1 METTETGARKGVSF
15 RPKDSGSKTKGRRGR
30 LARANDRAFFLMIVP
45 AILMY
50 AVFYLYPTLNNLR
63 YALSD
68 WDGLQ
73 EPKFVGLKNFSRAL
87 TNDDIFY
94 KVLGNNIEFTG
105 LVVVFQT
112 ALSLLFAIFLL
123 KNTRTSVAL
132 RTLYF
137 FPTIISSV
145 SVAMVW
151 QFLYE
156 PNLGPINVFLNAIG
170 LDFLALN
177 WLGSETVTLRAIAFT
192 QVWFHTGQMMVVYI
206 AGLQQIPQELYEAA
220 EVDGASR
227 WQQFKS
233 VTWPMALPTTA
244 VVMAYTTIQS
254 FRAFDLVYAMT
265 QGGPNNS
272 SSILVTLIY
281 LTAFNEFRFGYAAT
295 QSIYLVIFILG
306 LTALQRRILRTRY

>member
-1 METTETGARKGVSF
+1 MKRTETGARKGASS
-15 RPKDSGSKTKGRRGR
+15 RPEKSGSQGR
-30 LARANDRAFFLMIVP
+30 LARANDRAFFLMVVP
-45 AILMY
+45 AIVMF
-50 AVFYLYPTLNNLR
+50 VTFYLYPTFNNLR
-63 YALSD
+63 YALSE

-73 EPKFVGLKNFSRAL
+73 EAKFIGLDNFQRAL

-94 KVLGNNIEFTG
+94 KVLGNNIEFTA

-123 KNTRTSVAL
+123 KNSRVSVAL

-156 PNLGPINVFLNAIG
+156 PNLGPLNVFLNSIG

-220 EVDGASR
+220 EVDGATR

-233 VTWPMALPTTA
+233 VTSPMALPTTA

-254 FRAFDLVYAMT
+254 FRACDLVYAMT
-265 QGGPNNS
+265 
-272 SSILVTLIY
+272 
-281 LTAFNEFRFGYAAT
+281 
-295 QSIYLVIFILG
+295 
-306 LTALQRRILRTRY
+306 

>member
-1 METTETGARKGVSF
+1 MSKTEAGARKGASS
-15 RPKDSGSKTKGRRGR
+15 RPQKDGSRGR
-30 LARANDRAFFLMIVP
+30 LARSNDRAFFLMAIP
-45 AILMY
+45 ALLVY
-50 AVFYLYPTLNNLR
+50 ALFYLYPTLTNLR
-63 YALSD
+63 YAFSE

-73 EPKFVGLKNFSRAL
+73 EAKFIGLRNFTRSL
-87 TNDDIFY
+87 TNDDTFY
-94 KVLGNNIEFTG
+94 KVLGNNVEFTG
-105 LVVVFQT
+105 LVVVSQT
-112 ALSLLFAIFLL
+112 ALSLLFAIFLI
-123 KNTRTSVAL
+123 KNTRASIAL

-137 FPTIISSV
+137 FPTILSSV

-156 PNLGPINVFLNAIG
+156 PNLGPLNVFLNSIG

-177 WLGSETVTLRAIAFT
+177 WLGSETVTLRAVAFT

-220 EVDGASR
+220 EVDGATR

-254 FRAFDLVYAMT
+254 FRAFDLIYAMT

-281 LTAFNEFRFGYAAT
+281 LTAFNEYRFGYAAT
-295 QSIYLVIFILG
+295 QSIYLIVFILV
-306 LTALQRRILRTRY
+306 LTAVQRRVLRTRH